1 MLFHSWLLTVLV
13 PLALGAPVSQ
23 ERSPPT
29 LTSMDNI
36 ANATSPDKLAESGN
50 KILLG
55 SKSRLQGSAST
66 DEYPAL
72 STGVGRKGGNIVN
85 GQEKESG
92 SGLNRTADS
101 TRNNNHMGL
110 NRANKMLSYKYGQH
124 YGDIVGSNITVSD
137 GGTLG
142 ESSGG
147 KSSGT
152 PSQGRGGS
160 TASKNEAIGSE
171 DTTIDT
177 TITGNHVEL
186 GSAGDTG
193 SGGANTGTTSSSGSM
208 VNGAN
213 NPSPNDGTTSST
225 SKHK

>member
-29 LTSMDNI
+29 LTLMDNI
-36 ANATSPDKLAESGN
+36 ANAKSPDKLAESGT
-50 KILLG
+50 KALLG

-72 STGVGRKGGNIVN
+72 STGVGRKGGNIVE
-85 GQEKESG
+85 GQVKESG

-110 NRANKMLSYKYGQH
+110 NRANKLAAYHQSGKRD
-124 YGDIVGSNITVSD
+124 GDSVGSNILVSD

-147 KSSGT
+147 KSRGT
-152 PSQGRGGS
+152 QSHGWGGS
-160 TASKNEAIGSE
+160 TASQNEAIGSE
-171 DTTIDT
+171 DTTID
-177 TITGNHVEL
+177 GNHLEL
-186 GSAGDTG
+186 G
-193 SGGANTGTTSSSGSM
+193 SGGATTGTTSGSGSM

-213 NPSPNDGTTSST
+213 TPSPNDGTTSST
-225 SKHK
+225 SKHR